1 MTWVRIEDSMTVH
14 SKVLPLSDGA
24 FRAHVEAICHAAR
37 DLTDGYIAERVAKVM
52 RWNRRATELVDAGL
66 WDVVDG
72 GWAIHDYLEYNP
84 SREQVEADRAAK
96 HDARVRAGRI
106 GGTRSGAARR
116 SKREANAKQTRSTD
130 EANAQAKT
138 KQNEAPSR
146 PVPSRPEPTQITHI
160 GVLRADELSVEDQAI
175 SDSLHEQVHRLVFG
189 GSSYVDVGWCEDL
202 IRRGATQTDV
212 DFAIQQGIPKHSA
225 QYVRAV
231 LESRVK
237 EREQGRDPD
246 AVRQSR
252 ARPSNAMQPTPAQRD
267 RFRAIVVTGVDDD
280 GNPIRE
286 VAT

>member
-1 MTWVRIEDSMTVH
+1 MTWVRLDDTMPLH
-14 SKVLPLSDGA
+14 HKVLPLSDGA
-24 FRAHVEAICHAAR
+24 FRVHVEAICHAAR
-37 DLTDGYIAERVAKVM
+37 AETDGHVTTALAKALGWTK
-52 RWNRRATELVDAGL
+52 RTAELVTAGL
-66 WDVVDG
+66 WEVAEG
-72 GWAIHDYLEYNP
+72 GWVIHDYLSYNP
-84 SREQVEADRAAK
+84 SREQLEEKRNQARERMAK
-96 HDARVRAGRI
+96 ARSSREQDANFAE
-106 GGTRSGAARR
+106 RSP
-116 SKREANAKQTRSTD
+116 N
-130 EANAQAKT
+130 
-138 KQNEAPSR
+138 
-146 PVPSRPEPTQITHI
+146 PVPLHPDTSRPETEQEKITPI
-160 GVLRADELSVEDQAI
+160 SALRADALSVSAQAVL
-175 SDSLHEQVHRLVFG
+175 DSLHEQVHRLVFG
-189 GSSYVDVGWCEDL
+189 GSGYVDVGWCEDL